1 MPRFVF
7 KLEPVLNLR
16 EREEREHQRAVA
28 VLERERMRLEAFIRE
43 CQRASRAERAV
54 LRDALAE
61 GGRVDLWP
69 VRMQAAA
76 AGELTARAAR
86 AAVELAGLTRRI
98 EQARTLLIEATKRRR
113 AMELLKER
121 RLEEWRRTE
130 AKAEFL
136 LVDEIGT
143 RVAHARDAEAE
154 AES

>member
-1 MPRFVF
+1 VARFAF
-7 KLEPVLNLR
+7 KLEPVLRLR
-16 EREEREHQRAVA
+16 EREERERQRAVA
-28 VLERERMRLEAFIRE
+28 VLERERLRLETFIRE
-43 CQRASRAERAV
+43 CQRASRAERGV

-86 AAVELAGLTRRI
+86 AAVELAGVLKRI
-98 EQARTLLIEATKRRR
+98 EAARAMLVEATKRRR
-113 AMELLKER
+113 ALELLKER
-121 RLEEWRRTE
+121 RHEEWRRCE

-143 RVAHARDAEAE
+143 RVAYARDAQAE
-154 AES
+154 AEP

>member
-43 CQRASRAERAV
+43 CQRASRAERLV

-76 AGELTARAAR
+76 AGELTTRAAR
-86 AAVELAGLTRRI
+86 AAVELAGLTKRI
-98 EQARTLLIEATKRRR
+98 EQARALLIEATKRRR

-136 LVDEIGT
+136 LVDEIGM
-143 RVAHARDAEAE
+143 RVAHTRDAEAE
-154 AES
+154 VES